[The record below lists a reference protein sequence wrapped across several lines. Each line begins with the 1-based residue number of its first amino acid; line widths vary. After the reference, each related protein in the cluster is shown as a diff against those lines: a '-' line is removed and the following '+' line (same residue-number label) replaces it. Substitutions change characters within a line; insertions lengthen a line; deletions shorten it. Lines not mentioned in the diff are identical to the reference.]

1 MPSCYKGKV
10 TKEEWRFAKQ
20 MVASCAQSDTRRFKS
35 AKLTNEQI
43 HRRATEVI
51 DEVLRRGLLKPG
63 GVDDMGGCGPLL
75 LQPHALMKLSLDRKD
90 DTKPHFTPG
99 RQALH
104 NLQLVP
110 YGINTHR
117 KIPNVRAGVEAAK
130 ARTTPTPYGACAKA
144 SVGGIWRRKRKGDH
158 KRKDEYSD
166 LKCHAEFETL
176 EDFKGWV
183 ERLYRE
189 QGGRCAITDVP
200 FGTGPGTWEQ
210 PSLDAINPR
219 LGHVPGN
226 LRWICAGFNSGNY
239 DAKKTYDALDDAP
252 TLWTR

>member
-1 MPSCYKGKV
+1 MPMPSRFEKKV
-10 TKEEWRFAKQ
+10 TTAEWRFLKL
-20 MVASCAQSDTRRFKS
+20 MVRHCAQSDIKRFKR

-63 GVDDMGGCGPLL
+63 GVDDMGGCVQLRL
-75 LQPHALMKLSLDRKD
+75 HPHDLMKLSLDRKD

-99 RQALH
+99 EPMRH

-117 KIPNVRAGVEAAK
+117 KIPNVRAVVEAAK

-144 SVGGIWRRKRKGDH
+144 SVGGIWRRKRKGDP
-158 KRKDEYSD
+158 KRKGEYRD

-183 ERLYRE
+183 ELLYL
-189 QGGRCAITDVP
+189 
-200 FGTGPGTWEQ
+200 
-210 PSLDAINPR
+210 SLI
-219 LGHVPGN
+219 H
-226 LRWICAGFNSGNY
+226 I
-239 DAKKTYDALDDAP
+239 
-252 TLWTR
+252 